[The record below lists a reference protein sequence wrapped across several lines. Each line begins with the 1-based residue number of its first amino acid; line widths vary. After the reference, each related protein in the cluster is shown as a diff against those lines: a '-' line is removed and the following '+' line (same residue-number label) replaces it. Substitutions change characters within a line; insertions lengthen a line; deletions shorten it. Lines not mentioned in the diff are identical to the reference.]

1 MKYVPKEIK
10 GNVNVP
16 AGSPLKEFGVTV
28 LKLLSVL
35 LAAYIILG
43 LALDFITPRISVNL
57 EQKIGN
63 LLAGQLKNKK
73 KSEGEDKLQKIL
85 DKLLVNASLPALNY
99 KVYINEAKES
109 NALAWPGGNI
119 IVLSP
124 LLREVKSENE
134 IAMVLAH
141 ELGHFAQRDHLR
153 GLGRGLV
160 LIVLSTVT
168 LGADSP
174 VSRFIGNALS
184 NVEMQFSQKQ
194 EKSAD
199 LFAVDLL
206 CKAYGNA
213 AGATDFLTNIATKK
227 KLGRFFFFFAS
238 HPYTPDRICAI
249 EEHIRVKG
257 YLVGKKTPI
266 QFP

>member
-1 MKYVPKEIK
+1 MKYTSQEIK
-10 GNVNVP
+10 DNVNVSV
-16 AGSPLKEFGVTV
+16 GSPLKEFGVTV
-28 LKLLSVL
+28 LKLLGVL
-35 LAAYIILG
+35 LAVYIILG
-43 LALDFITPRISVNL
+43 LALDFITPRISVKL

-63 LLAGQLKNKK
+63 LLTLQLKNKK
-73 KSEGEDKLQKIL
+73 NPEGEDKLQKIL
-85 DKLLVNASLPALNY
+85 DKLLANASLPSLDY
-99 KVYINEAKES
+99 RVHITEAKEI

-119 IVLSP
+119 VVLSP
-124 LLREVKSENE
+124 LLSEVKSENE

-141 ELGHFAQRDHLR
+141 ELGHFAHRDHLR

-206 CKAYGNA
+206 YKSYGNA
-213 AGATDFLTNIATKK
+213 AGATDFLKK
-227 KLGRFFFFFAS
+227 ISARRKLSRFFFFFYS
-238 HPYTPDRICAI
+238 HPYSPNRVRAI
-249 EEHIRVKG
+249 EER
-257 YLVGKKTPI
+257 I
-266 QFP
+266 Q